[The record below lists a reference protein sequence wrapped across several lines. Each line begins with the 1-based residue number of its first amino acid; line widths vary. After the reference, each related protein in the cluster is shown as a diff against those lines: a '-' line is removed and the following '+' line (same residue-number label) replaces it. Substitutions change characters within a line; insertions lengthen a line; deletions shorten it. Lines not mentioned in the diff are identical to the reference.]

1 MLRRNLPVPSGI
13 SNRDQNL
20 NIDPGDLGAEAASP
34 EAQRNNNAGEP
45 NADTAG
51 GSKDPEVPSENAATD
66 GGSWQDT
73 LTASRKPVA
82 VQPD

>member
-1 MLRRNLPVPSGI
+1 MLRRDLPVPSGI
-13 SNRDQNL
+13 SNRDQIY
-20 NIDPGDLGAEAASP
+20 IDPGDLGAEAASP
-34 EAQRNNNAGEP
+34 EVQRNNNAGEP

-66 GGSWQDT
+66 GSRWQDT
-73 LTASRKPVA
+73 FTASRKPVA